1 MATKYFN
8 RRDRERMMVLALLIS
23 RLPDIYENFS
33 NNLIDSKQRG
43 RIKAAHTS
51 LNKLFNEIIQSVD
64 LQQRKQ
70 LQRGILHHDIRV
82 VETSGL
88 TPEEVDESNDTFL
101 DLMEVVQ
108 EERCYQCKL
117 DDVEACPYRIAMLNW
132 SVPVFNE
139 ECNDGECHY
148 KVVIE

>member
-1 MATKYFN
+1 MSTKYFN
-8 RRDRERMMVLALLIS
+8 RYDRERMMVFALLIS
-23 RLPDIYENFS
+23 RLPDIIDNFS
-33 NNLIDSKQRG
+33 TGLMSNKQRG
-43 RIKAAHTS
+43 RVKTAYKHLDIV
-51 LNKLFNEIIQSVD
+51 FNEIIQSVD

-70 LQRGILHHDIRV
+70 LHRGILHHDIKV

-101 DLMEVVQ
+101 DLMAVVQ

-117 DDVEACPYRIAMLNW
+117 DDVESCLYRIAMLNW

-139 ECNDGECHY
+139 ECDEGECPY
-148 KVVIE
+148 KVTMD

>member
-8 RRDRERMMVLALLIS
+8 KHDRERMMVLALLIS
-23 RLPDIYENFS
+23 RLPDIIDNFS

-70 LQRGILHHDIRV
+70 LQRGILHHDIKV

-117 DDVEACPYRIAMLNW
+117 EDVEACPYRIAMLNW

-139 ECNDGECHY
+139 TCDEGECPY
-148 KVVIE
+148 KVVLE

>member
-1 MATKYFN
+1 
-8 RRDRERMMVLALLIS
+8 MMVIALLIS
-23 RLPDIYENFS
+23 HLPDIYDNFS

-43 RIKAAHTS
+43 RIKAAHT
-51 LNKLFNEIIQSVD
+51 LLDKLFNEIIQSVD

-70 LQRGILHHDIRV
+70 LQRGILHHDIKV
-82 VETSGL
+82 IETSGL

-101 DLMEVVQ
+101 DLMTVVH
-108 EERCYQCKL
+108 EERYYQCKL
-117 DDVEACPYRIAMLNW
+117 EDVEDCPYRIAMLNW

-139 ECNDGECHY
+139 QCDDGECPY

>member
-8 RRDRERMMVLALLIS
+8 KHDRDRMMVLALLIS

-70 LQRGILHHDIRV
+70 LQRGILHHDIKV

-101 DLMEVVQ
+101 DLMDVVQ

-117 DDVEACPYRIAMLNW
+117 EDIEACPYRIAMLNW

-139 ECNDGECHY
+139 ECNDGECPY
-148 KVVIE
+148 KVVLD

>member
-8 RRDRERMMVLALLIS
+8 RHDRERMMVLALLIS
-23 RLPDIYENFS
+23 RLPDIIDNFS
-33 NNLIDSKQRG
+33 TNLMDNKQRG
-43 RIKAAHTS
+43 RVKAAHKHLDTV
-51 LNKLFNEIIQSVD
+51 FNEIVKSVD

-70 LQRGILHHDIRV
+70 LKRGILHHDIKV
-82 VETSGL
+82 VETSAL

-108 EERCYQCKL
+108 EERCNQCKL
-117 DDVEACPYRIAMLNW
+117 EDVEACPYRIAMLNW

-139 ECNDGECHY
+139 
-148 KVVIE
+148 